1 MQLLFTFIILV
12 VGVLGRVGPLP
23 ERDRHRACGPVRDGG
38 GVEGDHAAETLH
50 PPSVLPLRECWR
62 GCDVSVTDRVACS
75 LARWNKQMCL
85 LSTRPGVLL

>member
-1 MQLLFTFIILV
+1 MQLLITFIILV

-50 PPSVLPLRECWR
+50 PPSVLALRECWR

>member
-38 GVEGDHAAETLH
+38 GVEGDPKVRNHGEG
-50 PPSVLPLRECWR
+50 PY
-62 GCDVSVTDRVACS
+62 
-75 LARWNKQMCL
+75 
-85 LSTRPGVLL
+85 